1 MRPLEAFLGGVV
13 LHLAIGAPLPF
24 CRVARAV
31 RPLCSFS
38 RSVDL
43 RWALGFAAQVALE
56 SAFLAASACDQQRHH
71 QAEWRLLA
79 VGYFTINVR
88 RAFAFRCERKTLAV
102 GC

>member
-56 SAFLAASACDQQRHH
+56 SAFLAASACDQKLHH

-88 RAFAFRCERKTLAV
+88 RAFAFRCGCKTLAV